1 MAVQTR
7 AIKRRI
13 KSVKNTRKITKAMEL
28 VAASKMRKAVSAVAL
43 SRPYSK
49 LAWNTIRSIG
59 ARVDTS
65 LHPLLRARPV
75 VKSVLLLLITSD
87 RGLAGGFNTN
97 ILRKT
102 RGTVKALGEGVEVQ
116 TICIG
121 KRGADAMRR
130 MNLPIM
136 ASFQE
141 ITNNTKFEEVLPIG
155 RLVIHEFSSEK
166 FDKVLV
172 AYTDFVSP
180 VTQTP
185 IMVELLPLS
194 TVVAPGFSPGEA
206 QAPAVAKAMAG
217 GEAWDYQN
225 GKVPSSDYTFE
236 PSPEL
241 VLNKMLPRLVETMV
255 YQAVLESAASEHSSR
270 MMAMRSA
277 SDSAAEMIDD
287 LTFTFNQAR
296 QAGITQEIAEIS
308 SGKAALE
315 SV

>member
-1 MAVQTR
+1 MSTMAVQTR

-59 ARVDTS
+59 SRVDTS
-65 LHPLLRARPV
+65 LHPLLRIRSE
-75 VKSVLLLLITSD
+75 VKNVLLLLITSD

-102 RGTVKALGEGVEVQ
+102 REMIKNLGEGVNIQ

-121 KRGADAMRR
+121 RRGADAMRR
-130 MNLPIM
+130 LNLPIM

-166 FDKVLV
+166 FDEVLV

-185 IMVELLPLS
+185 LIIKLLPLGNEEETES
-194 TVVAPGFSPGEA
+194 IGDVGNHEKEESADHRE
-206 QAPAVAKAMAG
+206 
-217 GEAWDYQN
+217 
-225 GKVPSSDYTFE
+225 YTFE

-241 VLNKMLPRLVETMV
+241 VLNKMLPRLVETIV

-277 SDSAAEMIDD
+277 SDAAGEMIDD

-315 SV
+315 G

>member
-7 AIKRRI
+7 TIKRRI

-28 VAASKMRKAVSAVAL
+28 VAASKMRKAISSVIG

-49 LAWNTIRSIG
+49 LAWETVKSLTRTM
-59 ARVDTS
+59 DTS
-65 LHPLLRARPV
+65 VHPLLKRQSE
-75 VKSVLLLLITSD
+75 VKRVLLVLITSD

-97 ILRKT
+97 IIK
-102 RGTVKALGEGVEVQ
+102 KARENIRTLGSGVDIQ

-130 MNLPIM
+130 LQIPMM
-136 ASFQE
+136 ASFLE

-155 RLVIHEFSSEK
+155 RMIINEFKKGS
-166 FDKVLV
+166 FDRVLV
-172 AYTDFVSP
+172 AYTDFVSA

-185 IMVELLPLS
+185 LILELLPL
-194 TVVAPGFSPGEA
+194 
-206 QAPAVAKAMAG
+206 G
-217 GEAWDYQN
+217 GDQEDQES
-225 GKVPSSDYTFE
+225 KQTQEPLFE
-236 PSPEL
+236 PSPAL
-241 VLNKMLPRLVETMV
+241 VLDQLLPRLVETMV
-255 YQAVLESAASEHSSR
+255 YQAILESSASEHSAR
-270 MMAMRSA
+270 MLAMRSA
-277 SDSAAEMIDD
+277 SDSAGEMLQD

-315 SV
+315 G

>member
-28 VAASKMRKAVSAVAL
+28 VAASKMRKAVNAVAL

-49 LAWNTIRSIG
+49 LAWNTVRAIG
-59 ARVDTS
+59 KRVDTS
-65 LHPLLRARPV
+65 LHPLLRSRPE
-75 VKSVLLLLITSD
+75 VKNVLLLLITSD

-102 RGTVKALGEGVEVQ
+102 REAIKNLGDGIGIE

-130 MNLPIM
+130 MNLTVM

-185 IMVELLPLS
+185 MMLELLPLGAEAEEGQEKKEGQRS
-194 TVVAPGFSPGEA
+194 TE
-206 QAPAVAKAMAG
+206 
-217 GEAWDYQN
+217 
-225 GKVPSSDYTFE
+225 YTFE
-236 PSPEL
+236 PSPDL
-241 VLNKMLPRLVETMV
+241 VLNKILPRLVETMV

-277 SDSAAEMIDD
+277 SDAAGEMIDD

-315 SV
+315 G